1 MRETEIS
8 IMSTQPHR
16 QHLDLLPKSLVTCHD
31 VEHPHAI
38 GRRLK
43 AGLTLVGAAT
53 AAVLA
58 LAAGSPEANADPR
71 SKAHQMHC

>member
-1 MRETEIS
+1 
-8 IMSTQPHR
+8 
-16 QHLDLLPKSLVTCHD
+16 VTCHD

-71 SKAHQMHC
+71 SEGSSDALLTGPHTF